1 MIRGVKHKARG
12 PELAQQRPGGA
23 RAHTHTREMKRFM
36 KFQFLGQ
43 CQILFRRQCVLLCL
57 PYSP

>member
-1 MIRGVKHKARG
+1 MIRGVKYKARG
-12 PELAQQRPGGA
+12 PELAQQRPGG
-23 RAHTHTREMKRFM
+23 TQEMKRFM

-43 CQILFRRQCVLLCL
+43 CQILFRRQCVLPCL